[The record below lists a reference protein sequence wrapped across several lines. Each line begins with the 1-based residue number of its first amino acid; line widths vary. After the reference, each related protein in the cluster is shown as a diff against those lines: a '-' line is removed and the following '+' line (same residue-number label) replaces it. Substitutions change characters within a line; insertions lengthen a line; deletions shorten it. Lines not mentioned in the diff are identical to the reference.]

1 MPAKAAAF
9 GEAHGCRIHA
19 SLDDL
24 LADPAVDIV
33 VNLTVQQAHHE
44 VTKRA
49 LEAGRHVYSEKPMA
63 LRPDEA
69 RELIDVAARHG
80 VRLALRARDVPR
92 RGPADR
98 GGVDPR
104 RAAGTDPRR
113 LRGRQ
118 PRADR
123 DLAPG
128 AAGVLRR
135 RRAGRRRRL
144 PADAGHDDGRA
155 GAVRAGVGLGPAAG
169 PGDRRRD
176 AVPHRPPRPDRR
188 GRRARRRGGAAAD
201 GARST
206 SAGRPSSAAA
216 SSSTATRARSRSAT
230 SRSSTPRSRS
240 GPMTA
245 TTRRSPG
252 SASRSPASTGD
263 AGSRT
268 SPRRSPRTGHTAR
281 PPSRPPTW
289 STSSMRRRARW
300 RMRAGRSR

>member
-49 LEAGRHVYSEKPMA
+49 LEAGQHVYSEKPMA

-69 RELIDVAARHG
+69 RELIDVAARRG
-80 VRLALRARDVPR
+80 VRLACAPATFLGEAQQTAAAWIRDGRLGPIRAVYADVSHGR
-92 RGPADR
+92 IETWHPAPQGFFDV
-98 GGVDPR
+98 GVLVDVAVYPLTLVTTMV
-104 RAAGTDPRR
+104 G
-113 LRGRQ
+113 
-118 PRADR
+118 PRASVRAWGWDLMPDR
-123 DLAPG
+123 VTVDGTPFRIGRPDLIVAAVELDGG
-128 AAGVLRR
+128 AVLRLT
-135 RRAGRRRRL
+135 AS
-144 PADAGHDDGRA
+144 
-155 GAVRAGVGLGPAAG
+155 
-169 PGDRRRD
+169 
-176 AVPHRPPRPDRR
+176 
-188 GRRARRRGGAAAD
+188 
-201 GARST
+201 ST

-216 SSSTATRARSRSAT
+216 SSSTATRVVRARQLPGVQRLGRGRS
-230 SRSSTPRSRS
+230 
-240 GPMTA
+240 PMTA

-268 SPRRSPRTGHTAR
+268 SPRRSPRTGPTAR
-281 PPSRPPTW
+281 PPSRPPTS